1 MFKGIWRFNP
11 GVLRV
16 NPGVLLGSDIFAEPP
31 TPLCLDVDALSCL
44 LHRQT
49 APTMPHS
56 KQAYKMQIQKTHTS
70 CRRCGRTSFHLQ
82 KKVCS
87 ACGYPSARNRHY
99 NWGAKMIRRKNRGTG
114 RMRYEKEL
122 PRRFKNGFREKVS
135 RRRRQSAGAPAPEPA
150 KPPSAARAARAA
162 RASCDISG
170 GARTAT
176 AHLSCLMRG
185 RSRCPLR
192 AANAARVARVL
203 SRRRSLAMLCAAG
216 ASFLTSLTDLCPSL
230 LVLADRGSAEEE
242 GGGCI
247 DNFWRHT
254 MAVLPRTS

>member
-1 MFKGIWRFNP
+1 
-11 GVLRV
+11 
-16 NPGVLLGSDIFAEPP
+16 
-31 TPLCLDVDALSCL
+31 
-44 LHRQT
+44 
-49 APTMPHS
+49 MPHS

-135 RRRRQSAGAPAPEPA
+135 RRRRQSARAPAPEPA
-150 KPPSAARAARAA
+150 KPPSAAGAA
-162 RASCDISG
+162 RASSFLSG

-176 AHLSCLMRG
+176 VHLSCLMRG
-185 RSRCPLR
+185 RSRCLLH
-192 AANAARVARVL
+192 AANAAHVARVL
-203 SRRRSLAMLCAAG
+203 SRRRSLAMLRATPATYF
-216 ASFLTSLTDLCPSL
+216 S
-230 LVLADRGSAEEE
+230 
-242 GGGCI
+242 I
-247 DNFWRHT
+247 
-254 MAVLPRTS
+254 